1 MHIWSYAHVYNLFR
15 HHTTL
20 NTCDGTLCSTHS
32 CWINLLNMLHYQRAE
47 KHGICMH
54 VNVIQLFFVIRWKII
69 YPFTEWDNF
78 SNGFKLLWILSC
90 FTYWCNNSL
99 YPHHQMLT
107 PYPYCQLL
115 PHYTPIIYPI
125 PPLSFVTPLPSSV
138 VSQPPVWWSMDINLH
153 VALCAWDLH
162 HSKGPLQEKR
172 NNFLYVAM
180 CHWIR

>member
-1 MHIWSYAHVYNLFR
+1 MHIWSYAHVYYLFR
-15 HHTTL
+15 HHNTL

-54 VNVIQLFFVIRWKII
+54 VNVIQLFFVIQWKII

-125 PPLSFVTPLPSSV
+125 PLFSVVTPLPSSV
-138 VSQPPVWWSMDINLH
+138 VTQTSCLMKYGYQLACGPVCMRS
-153 VALCAWDLH
+153 APQQGA
-162 HSKGPLQEKR
+162 SAGKEK
-172 NNFLYVAM
+172 
-180 CHWIR
+180 